1 MRGAR
6 DSYIY
11 VELVGLTAPSLL
23 GLIGRTRVP
32 VEANMFHFS
41 CFVLLMMMI
50 VVMMLVV

>member
-32 VEANMFHFS
+32 SRRGEYAS
-41 CFVLLMMMI
+41 CFVLLLLLM
-50 VVMMLVV
+50 VVMMMVV